1 MIMAIM
7 LAGWIPSR
15 VQDGVKE
22 PLFLPDNEP
31 LLVGVDLFRLLHGE
45 QLVYEVISIGD
56 LPQNAIR
63 NLELGHPIFVRL
75 LPFDMNLAKQIVK
88 ALPVGSAYF
97 ECQALGSY
105 GFQEVASNRL
115 SLKSCNESFG
125 CFTADLTGI
134 GKKPQKQIESI
145 RNALTNE
152 LPDGTK
158 EKEGS
163 FTRPKWANIKVSLKR
178 DGLNPL
184 FAITF
189 ILLGLATELGYFF
202 LGEDSSASFRVACI
216 VMASIFPF
224 MCCVPMGFLYQ
235 DRGCKKPSDSLFFMT
250 ALVLVSLLG
259 FLCPI
264 ICLAVGNQFAWN
276 GNDLILFSCLGLSSL
291 LWIAIRI
298 ALNPLVS
305 RFFKKKA

>member
-1 MIMAIM
+1 
-7 LAGWIPSR
+7 
-15 VQDGVKE
+15 
-22 PLFLPDNEP
+22 
-31 LLVGVDLFRLLHGE
+31 
-45 QLVYEVISIGD
+45 
-56 LPQNAIR
+56 
-63 NLELGHPIFVRL
+63 
-75 LPFDMNLAKQIVK
+75 MNLAKQIVK
-88 ALPVGSAYF
+88 ALPVGSVYF
-97 ECQALGSY
+97 ECQALGSC
-105 GFQEVASNRL
+105 GFQKVISNGL
-115 SLKSCNESFG
+115 SLKSSDESFG
-125 CFTADLTGI
+125 CFAADLTGI
-134 GKKPQKQIESI
+134 GKKPQKQIEPTRHTS
-145 RNALTNE
+145 ANE
-152 LPDGTK
+152 LLDATEQK
-158 EKEGS
+158 KNS
-163 FTRPKWANIKVSLKR
+163 FVRPKWVSIKASLKR

-250 ALVLVSLLG
+250 ALVVVSLLG
-259 FLCPI
+259 FLCPV